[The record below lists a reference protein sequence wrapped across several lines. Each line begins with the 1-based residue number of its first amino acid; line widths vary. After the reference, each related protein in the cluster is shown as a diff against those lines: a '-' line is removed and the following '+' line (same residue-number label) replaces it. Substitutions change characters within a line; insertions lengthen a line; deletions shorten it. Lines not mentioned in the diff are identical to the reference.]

1 MKLGQPILPLS
12 PESSYDAALNRML
25 YDFFR
30 LLVVKVNDMSSGF
43 ITAQD
48 TAMASAPSSG
58 TWKKGD
64 LVRNSSPSELGTA
77 PNKYVILGWMRI
89 TDGSANVLNTDWVAC
104 RCLTGN

>member
-1 MKLGQPILPLS
+1 MKLGQPLLPVS
-12 PESSYDAALNRML
+12 PSSAYDVALNRML

-30 LLVVKVNDMSSGF
+30 QLVGKVNDMSAGF

-48 TAMASAPSSG
+48 TALTSAPSSG
-58 TWKKGD
+58 EWKKGD
-64 LVRNSSPSELGTA
+64 FVRNSSPSELGTA
-77 PNKYVILGWMRI
+77 PNKYVILGWLRI